1 MESKFRVTNDTNIDT
16 WDKWMEQ
23 DMNQESTPIR
33 PERLM
38 KSISKYS
45 DDDAVFSIDVG
56 TSWADWCAFL
66 IHILFHPFIPNSFTF

>member
-1 MESKFRVTNDTNIDT
+1 
-16 WDKWMEQ
+16 MEQ

-56 TSWADWCAFL
+56 TSTVYQ
-66 IHILFHPFIPNSFTF
+66 HVT